1 MSNYNVYT
9 LTKEVIEMEKLN
21 VRFSDKLKS
30 DLSALSVETG
40 EKESVIARA
49 AMQIGLEFLDRFD
62 ESQQSSFFR
71 DINEFIEF
79 KNSESK

>member
-1 MSNYNVYT
+1 M
-9 LTKEVIEMEKLN
+9 KPLN

-49 AMQIGLEFLDRFD
+49 AMQIGLEALESYSETRNENIMTLSELVKFNDR
-62 ESQQSSFFR
+62 
-71 DINEFIEF
+71 
-79 KNSESK
+79 KSK

>member
-49 AMQIGLEFLDRFD
+49 AMQIGLEALESYSETRNENIMTLSELVKFNDR
-62 ESQQSSFFR
+62 
-71 DINEFIEF
+71 
-79 KNSESK
+79 KSK

>member
-1 MSNYNVYT
+1 
-9 LTKEVIEMEKLN
+9 MEKLN

-49 AMQIGLEFLDRFD
+49 AMQIGLEALESYSETRNENIMTLSELVKFNDR
-62 ESQQSSFFR
+62 
-71 DINEFIEF
+71 
-79 KNSESK
+79 KSK

>member
-1 MSNYNVYT
+1 MYT
-9 LTKEVIEMEKLN
+9 LTKKVIEMEKLN

-49 AMQIGLEFLDRFD
+49 AMQIGLEALESYSETRNESIMTLSELVKLNDR
-62 ESQQSSFFR
+62 
-71 DINEFIEF
+71 
-79 KNSESK
+79 KSK